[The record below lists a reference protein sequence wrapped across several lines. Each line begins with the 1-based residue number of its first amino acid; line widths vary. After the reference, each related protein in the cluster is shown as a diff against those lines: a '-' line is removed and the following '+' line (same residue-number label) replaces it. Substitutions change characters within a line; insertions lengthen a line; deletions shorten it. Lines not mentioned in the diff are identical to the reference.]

1 MNKNNTIKK
10 TIFLSVISA
19 ALLLSGCSSYRKP
32 AVNDPSTETLVNQKM
47 IELSSSIQNSLNALV
62 KIERGD
68 APLKNLTNPI
78 GITIAGR
85 PESKPLTPIKVD
97 SKYADGQSKSSV
109 AVVEQRLD
117 TKVNIVWN
125 NDASKLLQN
134 LSNQVGFSFEETG
147 PKTLLKVSVNAKN
160 DSVKNIL
167 GVVAGQIEGRADI
180 KVNLPSK
187 TIKLIYR

>member
-78 GITIAGR
+78 GTTIAGR

-134 LSNQVGFSFEETG
+134 LSNQIGFSFEETG
-147 PKTLLKVSVNAKN
+147 SKTLLKVSVNAKN

>member
-10 TIFLSVISA
+10 TVFLSVISA
-19 ALLLSGCSSYRKP
+19 TLLLSGCSTYKRP
-32 AVNDPSTETLVNQKM
+32 AVNDPSAETLVNQKM

-68 APLKNLTNPI
+68 APLKNLANPI
-78 GITIAGR
+78 GTTIAGR
-85 PESKPLTPIKVD
+85 PESKPLAPIRVD
-97 SKYADGQSKSSV
+97 SKYADGQSKASV
-109 AVVEQRLD
+109 SVVEQRLD

-125 NDASKLLQN
+125 NDAAKLIQN
-134 LSNQVGFSFEETG
+134 LSNQIGFSFEESG
-147 PKTLLKVSVNAKN
+147 VKVPLKVSVNARN

-167 GVVAGQIEGRADI
+167 GVVAGQVEGRADI